1 MEKRESSPLSG
12 EIKTILKKVSRTL
25 YLSLNILPEPVRT
38 SMGLGYLLCRALD
51 TVVDT
56 PGIPAAEKLKILSLA
71 RGLDKPENSEAL
83 LKKIRA
89 LPAQPASQGELEL
102 LLKLGKILSIYPSL
116 PPVERGL
123 FSGLLHGVSSGLEMD
138 VRAFP
143 DGGSFKTAQDLGR
156 HSARAGGLP
165 AAAPAAFKTAQELER
180 YCALVGGAPGVFW
193 ARLYREA
200 IRRSNKSVSFPSEKD
215 AEMIGSA
222 LQMTNILKDLSDDL
236 RLGRCYLPQE
246 DLDLKNMKPAEL
258 LRPSNM
264 ERLRDI
270 TAKWTYWAL
279 DRLDQCE
286 AFVSAIPKT
295 EMAMRA
301 AVIWPVY
308 WAMDTLEETAHSN
321 LLDPADRPSV
331 KRSRIYTTIAATP
344 PLLLSNTAFA
354 RGYRFRRETLIGS
367 ITGGNYEG
375 RAI

>member
-1 MEKRESSPLSG
+1 MEKRDRVPLPG

-38 SMGLGYLLCRALD
+38 SMVMGYLLCRS
-51 TVVDT
+51 VDAVADI
-56 PGIPAAEKLKILSLA
+56 PGVPAAEKLAMLA
-71 RGLDKPENSEAL
+71 LVRGLDNPDNAPAL
-83 LKKIRA
+83 LEKIRA
-89 LPAQPASQGELEL
+89 VAALPASPGEREL
-102 LLKLGKILSIYPSL
+102 LLKFGKILAIYSSL
-116 PPVERGL
+116 PTEDRAFFG
-123 FSGLLHGVSSGLEMD
+123 GLLHGVSSGLEMA
-138 VRAFP
+138 VRSFP
-143 DGGSFKTAQDLGR
+143 GGE
-156 HSARAGGLP
+156 
-165 AAAPAAFKTAQELER
+165 PAAFKTAPELER
-180 YCALVGGAPGVFW
+180 YCAHTGGSPGVFW

-200 IRRSNKSVSFPSEKD
+200 IRRSGGSVSNFPSEKD

-222 LQMTNILKDLSDDL
+222 LQMINLLKDMAADL

-246 DLDLKNMKPAEL
+246 ELDVKNLKPPDLL
-258 LRPSNM
+258 LPSNM

-270 TAKWTYWAL
+270 TSKWMYWSL

-286 AFVSAIPKT
+286 VFVSAIPKT

-308 WAMDTLEETAHSN
+308 WGMDTLEKAAHSN
-321 LLDPADRPSV
+321 LLDPDDRPIV

>member
-25 YLSLNILPEPVRT
+25 YLSLSILPEPVRT
-38 SMGLGYLLCRALD
+38 SMGMGYLLCRVLD

-56 PGIPAAEKLKILSLA
+56 PGVPAAEKLKILSLA

-83 LKKIRA
+83 LKRIRA
-89 LPAQPASQGELEL
+89 LPAQPASQGEREL

-116 PPVERGL
+116 PAVERGL
-123 FSGLLHGVSSGLEMD
+123 FSGLLHGVSSGMEMD

-143 DGGSFKTAQDLGR
+143 DGEPYKTAQEL
-156 HSARAGGLP
+156 ARAGGLP
-165 AAAPAAFKTAQELER
+165 AAAPAAFKTVQELER
-180 YCALVGGAPGVFW
+180 YCSLVGGAPGVFW

-222 LQMTNILKDLSDDL
+222 LQMTNILKDLADDL
-236 RLGRCYLPQE
+236 RQGRCYLPQE
-246 DLDLKNMKPAEL
+246 DLDLKNLKPAEL
-258 LRPSNM
+258 LLPSNM

-270 TAKWTYWAL
+270 TVKWTYWAL

-286 AFVSAIPKT
+286 AFVSAVPKT

-321 LLDPADRPSV
+321 LLDPADRPRV

-354 RGYRFRRETLIGS
+354 RGYRFRRETLIVS

>member
-1 MEKRESSPLSG
+1 MDKRERTPISG
-12 EIKTILKKVSRTL
+12 EIKTILKKVSRSL

-38 SMGLGYLLCRALD
+38 SMGMGYLLCRVLD

-56 PGIPAAEKLKILSLA
+56 PGVPAAEKLKVLALA
-71 RGLDKPENSEAL
+71 RGLDKPENPAAL
-83 LKKIRA
+83 LERIRPLSS
-89 LPAQPASQGELEL
+89 LPAPQGEREL
-102 LLKLGKILSIYPSL
+102 LLKLSKILSVYSSL
-116 PPVERGL
+116 PAEDRAL
-123 FSGLLHGVSSGLEMD
+123 FSGLLHGVSSGMEMD
-138 VRAFP
+138 VRTFP
-143 DGGSFKTAQDLGR
+143 GGE
-156 HSARAGGLP
+156 
-165 AAAPAAFKTAQELER
+165 PAAFKTGQELER
-180 YCALVGGAPGVFW
+180 YCAQIGGAPGVFW
-193 ARLYREA
+193 ARLYRGA

-222 LQMTNILKDLSDDL
+222 LQMINILKDMAADL

-246 DLDLKNMKPAEL
+246 DLDTRNMKPADL
-258 LRPSNM
+258 LQPSNM

-270 TAKWTYWAL
+270 TSKWMYWAL

-286 AFVSAIPKT
+286 AFVSSIPKT
-295 EMAMRA
+295 EMALRA

-308 WAMDTLEETAHSN
+308 WAMDTLEKAAHSN
-321 LLDPADRPSV
+321 LLDPADMPRV

>member
-1 MEKRESSPLSG
+1 MEKRERVYLSG
-12 EIKTILKKVSRTL
+12 EIRAVLKKVSRTL
-25 YLSLNILPEPVRT
+25 YLSLNVLPEPVRT
-38 SMGLGYLLCRALD
+38 SMGMGYLLCRVMDA
-51 TVVDT
+51 VADT
-56 PGIPAAEKLKILSLA
+56 PGVPAAEKLLMLALA
-71 RGLDKPENSEAL
+71 RGLDKPENSAEL
-83 LKKIRA
+83 LRKIRA
-89 LPAQPASQGELEL
+89 MAGLQASPDERGL
-102 LLKLGKILSIYPSL
+102 LISFGKILSLYSSFSP
-116 PPVERGL
+116 EDRAL
-123 FSGLLHGVSSGLEMD
+123 FPGLLHGVSTGLEMD
-138 VRAFP
+138 IRAFP
-143 DGGSFKTAQDLGR
+143 GGE
-156 HSARAGGLP
+156 
-165 AAAPAAFKTAQELER
+165 PAAFKTARELEC
-180 YCALVGGAPGVFW
+180 YCELVGGAPGVFW

-200 IRRSNKSVSFPSEKD
+200 IRLSRSSVSEFPSEKD

-222 LQMTNILKDLSDDL
+222 LQMINVLKNMAADL

-246 DLDLKNMKPAEL
+246 DLDTKNLKPAEL
-258 LRPSNM
+258 LLPSNM

-270 TAKWTYWAL
+270 TFKWMYWSL

-295 EMAMRA
+295 EMALRA

-308 WAMDTLEETAHSN
+308 WGMDTLEKAAHSN
-321 LLDPADRPSV
+321 LLDPADRPRV